1 MMTAQHHVRAPGLS
15 ISDSAPECALCGRP
29 PVDPV
34 TGLGDRW
41 TWAQRAPALLAQIF
55 QQDRSAALLVV
66 DVDNFKQVNDRFGHS
81 AGDMALA
88 AIADA
93 VCQQT
98 RPADLVCRAGSGADE
113 FMILMAA
120 DARIATGVAGGIRLA
135 VDRLALD
142 CPTHGG
148 MTVITGLSVSCGY
161 AVCDPAALARRDE
174 LPTLGQLALAADDAL
189 LRAKAASDAGATWPF
204 YWGQR

>member
-1 MMTAQHHVRAPGLS
+1 MMTAQQHVRAPGLS
-15 ISDSAPECALCGRP
+15 ISDSEPECALCGRP

-41 TWAQRAPALLAQIF
+41 TWAQRAPALLAQTF
-55 QQDRSAALLVV
+55 RQGRSAALLVI

-81 AGDMALA
+81 AGDMVLA

-93 VCQQT
+93 VCQAT

-113 FMILMAA
+113 FLVLMAA
-120 DARIATGVAGGIRLA
+120 DARIATGVAGGIRLG

-142 CPTHGG
+142 CLTHGG
-148 MTVITGLSVSCGY
+148 TNVITGLSVSCGY
-161 AVCDPAALARRDE
+161 AVCDLATLAERDE
-174 LPTLGQLALAADDAL
+174 LPTLEQLALAADDAL
-189 LRAKAASDAGATWPF
+189 LRAKAAGVPGAAWPF